1 CFKLEPDT
9 LYQLEVLQLHWAV
22 KTTSSSALNS
32 VSSRDGRGILT
43 LQRIRG
49 QAAAGHYSN
58 FELLRLPRAVT
69 HNVLDGI
76 VGPVVGPEAAGAGP
90 VIRLRLGAVQHQ
102 LQPLQQALLPAKCT
116 VMKAQEGR
124 PLLALSSFRLVNSWL
139 RVPFPAIQFN
149 DSLWRHRPPDRRIH
163 QFNHGGPVEQAEA
176 ELVVELVSSSV
187 RLPAKVVLQRCHLG
201 RPNDGVLHIKVSSE
215 ESHFAS
221 SSRAMMPDAIG
232 ADAEV
237 PVNSVVH
244 WSVLTIFS
252 PLLEPLENVV
262 ARVAAQCSEYLSC
275 ECMITESATQPF
287 VPWRLQSVRGA
298 AHSDGVH
305 RRCVAVAVTVV
316 VKSTSISGRPHV
328 DDSLAVATSTDA
340 SFQSLRR
347 QRTRRFH
354 SCAIVAHST
363 VENFDASDASVEGDA
378 NAAVRVVGLH
388 GDFAST
394 TAGPGVVVRYQ
405 IRVIP
410 LQPVVHHGDN
420 DASAGEVP
428 PPGGNHVQV
437 EFGLVG
443 IGPSVVQ
450 VPLAGP
456 QRVAAANE
464 DWPTL
469 NQSSASNNA
478 VSGKAASLGED
489 RASKS
494 NQENTAWQQLDQK
507 LDHAG
512 QEQQE
517 AAPAGNG
524 SSVIPPPRLA
534 STKSDDSDDN
544 PYYCLPYYDD
554 QTLPAFTGNA
564 VASNIT
570 ENGSRQLGAAPGV
583 YKPANVIA
591 DGALPEGLALMY
603 ASSGHMQ
610 DFMPIDELVDPV
622 TGTRSVIVNGLFFFP
637 ENFDSD
643 AMCDVMFTQ
652 IRKQI
657 EFYFSDDNLN
667 HDLFL
672 RSIMDSEGYVSVQT
686 LAGFNRVNYLS
697 SGNIEDVAAAIDAS
711 HDLELSPDRTKVR
724 RRDNPHLWPIDLDT
738 YERDKV
744 DAAVQESLEQQLLQQ
759 QRREESHDENQID
772 DADNRNYD
780 EAGEILAP
788 SAAEVNNNDA
798 GVGAELP
805 ALNIDAPEFVPVWG
819 GAAQVAS
826 RPEPQQEELPAND
839 AAQHFSASLPQD
851 IGRSTAS
858 DSRTAQTGSDADSQ
872 EWTQVVQR
880 RRSRRRSGGGGVS
893 GSSASAPQQAQQQ
906 QDELDFMFDCETEPS
921 ASLQPPPG
929 SASGRGGGSAGGG
942 GSSRSRAIS
951 TTEDEVSESDLN
963 RLIIVAPYGGGG
975 ASGSGG
981 SAAGTLQQ
989 RHAGGGSG
997 ATAKHPGGDR
1007 RSAADHVPR
1016 CNRMTHELA
1025 RQIDDGLV
1033 NYEAEI
1039 WRVAGASGGSAAAA
1053 AEISPSSSVTSSAAS
1068 IGGGHRKV
1076 QLVSEERLRAAQRS
1090 LSGSREHLQPPQ
1102 QPPPRR
1108 RRRRPMGQAG
1118 RPSGRFFPVYAE
1130 KQVSQPPREGA
1141 PRKQKT
1147 RHSANP
1153 PQEQS
1158 IGYVFD
1164 VREHRARSRTSS
1176 TSSNYS
1182 EFSSVASSL
1191 PNNLPSCVP
1200 QCPPATGV
1208 HPSQVLL
1215 QEQGFNFVDYNH
1227 YHRRC
1232 LQDREKEGPG
1242 HSQEMNTLYRFWSFF
1257 LRDNFNWKMY
1267 HEFRRV
1273 ALEDSAAGHRYGL
1286 ECLFRFY
1293 SYGLEKR
1300 FRKDIFRDFN
1310 EETLKDFKSGQ
1321 LYGLEKFWALF
1332 RYSTI
1337 DPDALEMSPV
1347 LREALTRYTSIEHF
1361 RSDKF
1366 IPPQGFFVRKRN
1378 RNSRCYSESEG
1389 AAAAV
1394 AAAAAA
1400 AVNNGPSS
1408 GGAKQRL
1415 SVGQSAPAT
1424 RSASAAASGA
1434 ATPGAEGRRDDG
1446 GVLFRRRLGWP
1457 LAGLEIVLQLCSSR
1471 IRGRAGRVW
1480 NKRCPNPAFSAVQQQ
1495 QLSLADSPNRK
1506 FAQEKAV
1513 AGSAT
1518 MSSNSSSPLVH
1529 QKDTTYTKIFVGG
1542 LPYHTT
1548 DETLRK
1554 YFEQFGDLDEAVV
1567 ITDRNTNKSRG
1578 YGFVSSRR
1586 DWDSRAEIA
1595 RFWSEIVR
1603 FQSETVTM
1611 KRAEDAFR
1619 AIQEPNPCIDGRK
1632 ANVNLAVIGAKPRSI
1647 PNVPAHMDLTGS
1659 LCWLHLRGADTSAC
1673 ARLVNGKPLL
1683 GVRFWCGARE

>member
-1 CFKLEPDT
+1 MSVSQPSSSNED
-9 LYQLEVLQLHWAV
+9 A
-22 KTTSSSALNS
+22 SSALAQQNS
-32 VSSRDGRGILT
+32 AGPN
-43 LQRIRG
+43 
-49 QAAAGHYSN
+49 AAA
-58 FELLRLPRAVT
+58 
-69 HNVLDGI
+69 
-76 VGPVVGPEAAGAGP
+76 P
-90 VIRLRLGAVQHQ
+90 VIDA
-102 LQPLQQALLPAKCT
+102 PLPK
-116 VMKAQEGR
+116 EN
-124 PLLALSSFRLVNSWL
+124 PWL
-139 RVPFPAIQFN
+139 KKI
-149 DSLWRHRPPDRRIH
+149 I
-163 QFNHGGPVEQAEA
+163 
-176 ELVVELVSSSV
+176 
-187 RLPAKVVLQRCHLG
+187 
-201 RPNDGVLHIKVSSE
+201 
-215 ESHFAS
+215 
-221 SSRAMMPDAIG
+221 
-232 ADAEV
+232 
-237 PVNSVVH
+237 
-244 WSVLTIFS
+244 
-252 PLLEPLENVV
+252 
-262 ARVAAQCSEYLSC
+262 
-275 ECMITESATQPF
+275 
-287 VPWRLQSVRGA
+287 
-298 AHSDGVH
+298 
-305 RRCVAVAVTVV
+305 
-316 VKSTSISGRPHV
+316 
-328 DDSLAVATSTDA
+328 
-340 SFQSLRR
+340 
-347 QRTRRFH
+347 
-354 SCAIVAHST
+354 
-363 VENFDASDASVEGDA
+363 
-378 NAAVRVVGLH
+378 
-388 GDFAST
+388 
-394 TAGPGVVVRYQ
+394 
-405 IRVIP
+405 
-410 LQPVVHHGDN
+410 
-420 DASAGEVP
+420 ASAEP
-428 PPGGNHVQV
+428 
-437 EFGLVG
+437 
-443 IGPSVVQ
+443 GPSVLKKKMPAPAHAQ
-450 VPLAGP
+450 QQQQQYHQQRQQRPARQQQQQPAAEHKKRLAFADQQESAGFKAKTAASAT
-456 QRVAAANE
+456 AAANE

-524 SSVIPPPRLA
+524 SSVMPPPRRQPGQPIRPARPFKRFARTGRAKQQQQQQHHQQLRQNQQGANNQRVARMHNFPNNRPAARNGAFRRLHGGGLGDSLKDIEISRCVA

-643 AMCDVMFTQ
+643 AMCDVVFTQ

-672 RSIMDSEGYVSVQT
+672 RSIMDSEGYVSLQT

-772 DADNRNYD
+772 DAENRNYD

-798 GVGAELP
+798 GVGTELP

-819 GAAQVAS
+819 GAAQVAN
-826 RPEPQQEELPAND
+826 RPEPQQELPAND

-989 RHAGGGSG
+989 RHGGGGSG

-1108 RRRRPMGQAG
+1108 RRRPRPPPTQRWARLAAPPAG
-1118 RPSGRFFPVYAE
+1118 SFPCT
-1130 KQVSQPPREGA
+1130 P
-1141 PRKQKT
+1141 
-1147 RHSANP
+1147 
-1153 PQEQS
+1153 
-1158 IGYVFD
+1158 
-1164 VREHRARSRTSS
+1164 RSRS
-1176 TSSNYS
+1176 
-1182 EFSSVASSL
+1182 ASR
-1191 PNNLPSCVP
+1191 
-1200 QCPPATGV
+1200 QGRA
-1208 HPSQVLL
+1208 HPGS
-1215 QEQGFNFVDYNH
+1215 
-1227 YHRRC
+1227 RR
-1232 LQDREKEGPG
+1232 LG
-1242 HSQEMNTLYRFWSFF
+1242 T
-1257 LRDNFNWKMY
+1257 
-1267 HEFRRV
+1267 
-1273 ALEDSAAGHRYGL
+1273 
-1286 ECLFRFY
+1286 
-1293 SYGLEKR
+1293 
-1300 FRKDIFRDFN
+1300 
-1310 EETLKDFKSGQ
+1310 
-1321 LYGLEKFWALF
+1321 
-1332 RYSTI
+1332 
-1337 DPDALEMSPV
+1337 
-1347 LREALTRYTSIEHF
+1347 ALTRPRSRALATCSTSGSTGFGPGPPLLAATTASSALWPPACPTICPAACPSARLPPACTLRRCCF
-1361 RSDKF
+1361 RSRASTLSIITIIIGAVCKTAR
-1366 IPPQGFFVRKRN
+1366 RKAR
-1378 RNSRCYSESEG
+1378 
-1389 AAAAV
+1389 
-1394 AAAAAA
+1394 
-1400 AVNNGPSS
+1400 
-1408 GGAKQRL
+1408 
-1415 SVGQSAPAT
+1415 AT
-1424 RSASAAASGA
+1424 R
-1434 ATPGAEGRRDDG
+1434 RR
-1446 GVLFRRRLGWP
+1446 
-1457 LAGLEIVLQLCSSR
+1457 
-1471 IRGRAGRVW
+1471 
-1480 NKRCPNPAFSAVQQQ
+1480 
-1495 QLSLADSPNRK
+1495 
-1506 FAQEKAV
+1506 
-1513 AGSAT
+1513 
-1518 MSSNSSSPLVH
+1518 
-1529 QKDTTYTKIFVGG
+1529 
-1542 LPYHTT
+1542 
-1548 DETLRK
+1548 
-1554 YFEQFGDLDEAVV
+1554 
-1567 ITDRNTNKSRG
+1567 
-1578 YGFVSSRR
+1578 
-1586 DWDSRAEIA
+1586 
-1595 RFWSEIVR
+1595 
-1603 FQSETVTM
+1603 
-1611 KRAEDAFR
+1611 
-1619 AIQEPNPCIDGRK
+1619 
-1632 ANVNLAVIGAKPRSI
+1632 
-1647 PNVPAHMDLTGS
+1647 
-1659 LCWLHLRGADTSAC
+1659 
-1673 ARLVNGKPLL
+1673 
-1683 GVRFWCGARE
+1683 

>member
-1 CFKLEPDT
+1 MSVSQPSSSNED
-9 LYQLEVLQLHWAV
+9 A
-22 KTTSSSALNS
+22 SSALAQQ
-32 VSSRDGRGILT
+32 SSAGPN
-43 LQRIRG
+43 
-49 QAAAGHYSN
+49 AAA
-58 FELLRLPRAVT
+58 
-69 HNVLDGI
+69 
-76 VGPVVGPEAAGAGP
+76 P
-90 VIRLRLGAVQHQ
+90 VIDA
-102 LQPLQQALLPAKCT
+102 PLPK
-116 VMKAQEGR
+116 EN
-124 PLLALSSFRLVNSWL
+124 PWL
-139 RVPFPAIQFN
+139 KKI
-149 DSLWRHRPPDRRIH
+149 I
-163 QFNHGGPVEQAEA
+163 
-176 ELVVELVSSSV
+176 
-187 RLPAKVVLQRCHLG
+187 
-201 RPNDGVLHIKVSSE
+201 
-215 ESHFAS
+215 
-221 SSRAMMPDAIG
+221 
-232 ADAEV
+232 
-237 PVNSVVH
+237 
-244 WSVLTIFS
+244 
-252 PLLEPLENVV
+252 
-262 ARVAAQCSEYLSC
+262 
-275 ECMITESATQPF
+275 
-287 VPWRLQSVRGA
+287 
-298 AHSDGVH
+298 
-305 RRCVAVAVTVV
+305 
-316 VKSTSISGRPHV
+316 
-328 DDSLAVATSTDA
+328 
-340 SFQSLRR
+340 
-347 QRTRRFH
+347 
-354 SCAIVAHST
+354 
-363 VENFDASDASVEGDA
+363 
-378 NAAVRVVGLH
+378 
-388 GDFAST
+388 
-394 TAGPGVVVRYQ
+394 
-405 IRVIP
+405 
-410 LQPVVHHGDN
+410 
-420 DASAGEVP
+420 ASAEP
-428 PPGGNHVQV
+428 
-437 EFGLVG
+437 
-443 IGPSVVQ
+443 GPSVLKKKMPAPAHAQQQQQQYHQQRQQRPVRQ
-450 VPLAGP
+450 QQQTAAENKKRLAFADQQESAGFKAKTAASAA
-456 QRVAAANE
+456 AAANE

-524 SSVIPPPRLA
+524 SSVIPPPRRQPGHPIRPARPFKRFARTGRAKQQQQQQHHQQLRQNQQGANNQRMARMHNFPNNRPAARNGAFRRLHGGGLGDSLKDIEISRCVA

-1102 QPPPRR
+1102 QPPP
-1108 RRRRPMGQAG
+1108 PPPPPPPSSAYSAMGQAG

-1434 ATPGAEGRRDDG
+1434 ATP
-1446 GVLFRRRLGWP
+1446 VLG
-1457 LAGLEIVLQLCSSR
+1457 SS
-1471 IRGRAGRVW
+1471 A
-1480 NKRCPNPAFSAVQQQ
+1480 PS
-1495 QLSLADSPNRK
+1495 D
-1506 FAQEKAV
+1506 
-1513 AGSAT
+1513 
-1518 MSSNSSSPLVH
+1518 
-1529 QKDTTYTKIFVGG
+1529 
-1542 LPYHTT
+1542 
-1548 DETLRK
+1548 
-1554 YFEQFGDLDEAVV
+1554 
-1567 ITDRNTNKSRG
+1567 
-1578 YGFVSSRR
+1578 
-1586 DWDSRAEIA
+1586 
-1595 RFWSEIVR
+1595 
-1603 FQSETVTM
+1603 
-1611 KRAEDAFR
+1611 
-1619 AIQEPNPCIDGRK
+1619 
-1632 ANVNLAVIGAKPRSI
+1632 
-1647 PNVPAHMDLTGS
+1647 
-1659 LCWLHLRGADTSAC
+1659 
-1673 ARLVNGKPLL
+1673 
-1683 GVRFWCGARE
+1683 